1 MGEAGAQDLSP
12 ARAPGARPWSLA
24 RRLTTLF
31 LTSTS
36 LFVIAISAA
45 SAWFLERS
53 FDGKVDS
60 LAKEVLDGME
70 IRLEKQLE
78 APAPSNPPNPE
89 EKSEK
94 ETIWA
99 AKEKDIQG
107 FVDILAG
114 LHSECHFAW
123 RIWRPSA
130 TDDAPPSGEYG
141 EMALLTGDVPARW
154 PGAER
159 EKIAHG
165 RLWQRQLTK
174 PNGWRVLLAID
185 ARNVYIPLKLFLTYA
200 LVVIL
205 ASVGVALVYSR
216 FFFVRVSGLL
226 DQVASRA
233 RELRG
238 VDEPLA
244 ISVDHAP
251 IEIASIADA
260 LSEMLEK
267 VRREMTQARIF
278 TAGLAHE
285 LRSPVQNLVGETEVA
300 LLRERDAETYRKVL
314 TSHLD
319 ELRSLGDAIDNL
331 VTICSAGE
339 VGRAHPRELINL
351 GEEATIR
358 LARERSQG
366 ARHKVQLDLGIEGDT
381 RIWGDREAL
390 LRAIRNL
397 VANAIQ
403 WSPPDSKV
411 EARVRGLPQEI
422 EIVVD
427 DAGMGI
433 TPELRQRIFEPFF
446 RGPQA
451 AGRRIGYGLGLA
463 LTRMAVDEHAGSI
476 EVGESHLGGA
486 RFRMLLPRR
495 APAPDESSVRPS
507 TRLTS

>member
-12 ARAPGARPWSLA
+12 ARASGARPWSLA

-31 LTSTS
+31 LISTS

-53 FDGKVDS
+53 FDGQVDS
-60 LAKEVLDGME
+60 VAKDLLAGME
-70 IRLEKQLE
+70 TRLEKHEKQ
-78 APAPSNPPNPE
+78 APASSNPEQKPE
-89 EKSEK
+89 NEELWDAQEKQIPE
-94 ETIWA
+94 
-99 AKEKDIQG
+99 
-107 FVDILAG
+107 FVSSLDL
-114 LHSECHFAW
+114 LHSECRFAW

-130 TDDAPPSGEYG
+130 NEEAPPSGEYG
-141 EMALLTGDVPARW
+141 DRTLLTAEVPDRW
-154 PGAER
+154 PGADR
-159 EKIAHG
+159 KKFAHG
-165 RLWQRQLTK
+165 RLWQGQLTK
-174 PNGWRVLLAID
+174 KDGWRVLLSLD
-185 ARNVYIPLKLFLTYA
+185 AAKVYFPLQKFLTYA
-200 LVVIL
+200 LIVIL

-238 VDEPLA
+238 VDEQLA
-244 ISVDHAP
+244 IAVDHAP

-300 LLRERDAETYRKVL
+300 LLRERDGETYRKVL
-314 TSHLD
+314 TSHLE

-339 VGRAHPRELINL
+339 VGRAHPRELIDL

-358 LARERSQG
+358 LARERTQG
-366 ARHKVQLDLGIEGDT
+366 ARHRVQLDLGIEGDT

-403 WSPPDSKV
+403 WSPPGSKV
-411 EARVRGLPQEI
+411 VARVRGLPQEI

-427 DAGMGI
+427 DAGTGI
-433 TPELRQRIFEPFF
+433 SPELRQRIFEPFF

-476 EVGESHLGGA
+476 EVGDSHLGGA

-495 APAPDESSVRPS
+495 APAPESSANPS